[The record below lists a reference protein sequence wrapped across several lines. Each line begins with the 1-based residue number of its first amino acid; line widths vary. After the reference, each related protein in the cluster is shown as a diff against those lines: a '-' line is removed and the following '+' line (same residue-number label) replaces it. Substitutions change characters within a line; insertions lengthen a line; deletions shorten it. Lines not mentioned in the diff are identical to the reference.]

1 VSKRESQAM
10 RLKILL
16 PTEVLV
22 DEEAR
27 KVTATAANGSFC
39 LLPRHVDFV
48 AALVPSV
55 LSFHQ
60 PQGRERFAAIDE
72 GLLIKCGD
80 LVTVSTLNG
89 ALGDELERLQA
100 HVRERFLELDEHARK
115 ARSAVFRLEAGAL
128 RSFYELQ
135 EQRHG

>member
-1 VSKRESQAM
+1 VSNHGSQAM

-22 DEEAR
+22 DEKVA

-60 PQGRERFAAIDE
+60 PQGGERFAAVDD
-72 GLLIKCGD
+72 GLLVKCGD
-80 LVTVSTLNG
+80 LVTVS

-128 RSFYELQ
+128 RTFYELQ